1 MAGREEEREE
11 VRRQM
16 KGDNYEVMVD
26 QSYSSMCVLA
36 PKIEERRL
44 GALEA
49 TAEEPLLL
57 AAATTPSGGG
67 AKQRVHARPGPGQ

>member
-36 PKIEERRL
+36 PKIEV
-44 GALEA
+44 GYDSAINFKMFA
-49 TAEEPLLL
+49 H
-57 AAATTPSGGG
+57 SGPKDG
-67 AKQRVHARPGPGQ
+67 

>member
-1 MAGREEEREE
+1 MILPLISRCLLILALRMDER
-11 VRRQM
+11 
-16 KGDNYEVMVD
+16 G
-26 QSYSSMCVLA
+26 
-36 PKIEERRL
+36 L

-49 TAEEPLLL
+49 TAEEPLLP

>member
-1 MAGREEEREE
+1 MHWIEAVIHKSLVKER
-11 VRRQM
+11 
-16 KGDNYEVMVD
+16 G
-26 QSYSSMCVLA
+26 
-36 PKIEERRL
+36 L

-49 TAEEPLLL
+49 TAEEPLLP